1 MLVRFFPYGDTK
13 KDAHRTTG
21 GNTAKSYLL
30 GTENKPRDGAKLLKG
45 DPSITTEIINGLAF
59 NKVYTSGVLAFS
71 KDERQLTNQEK
82 MQVIDS
88 FEQTLFTGLEQGQ
101 YSGYWVEHSDK
112 ERQELHFVFANVELT
127 TGKALPVYYHKTDL
141 RLVDSWK
148 TLTNQ
153 QYGLHDPNDPKFKR
167 DFAPSHDVF
176 TKADLAGIKETKDI
190 KKAIH
195 DVLLNQVATGAIK
208 DRQGITQ
215 FLETAGF
222 EIARQSKDSISI
234 KNPNGGKNLKFKGEI
249 YDRDFQP
256 FKSTADVSPSPS
268 TAGQRIAGVAGNAP
282 RIIANNPNPAEQGI
296 TGATRE
302 SSELITDNPH
312 STTAGNQRIAGNAPS
327 DYPSYSKTTKTDV
340 AGARDNAP
348 SHPSTATADTDSST
362 NKTTRVLQI
371 YQECL
376 SRRKARHTERYCR
389 PSTPR
394 IKKSARAEQKRV
406 ADEQRAIIAS
416 TQNSTT
422 GARATN
428 QSDAGQRTGIAQQNS
443 EHDGR
448 FFKGNV
454 AGLQSHWGNAHSTS
468 QLRFGQIQA
477 RPTELESRL
486 CGANPIDTKNN
497 EKGFRSEHIQQHQI
511 QPQATNF
518 DGYFSVSAVNPVH
531 WQHNDKLFSNVRNQT
546 NQANTATPAL
556 QTSTTQ
562 VVQPIQHQQGLTEYE
577 RYSTTHLDTFTKLY
591 AGIGE
596 KTTSF
601 FDELRSSIQNFTAK
615 NGGKRSQEAFGRERE
630 VFAREPSSNRKS
642 INKLTDAHRELT
654 ERFKRLRVQNPIPS
668 PRNGSNE
675 LTGAN
680 RAYSELNRQFERNL
694 RAIQSFNSE
703 YDECRA
709 EIRRDNTPS
718 QRNFKDFTSR
728 ARASTTAMA
737 SISELS
743 RNYQGTAST
752 VNHAMQQLTA
762 NDRQLRD
769 AKATKR
775 AEKERIARL
784 QAEQERL
791 ARLEAERQVKAQ
803 QEHLEAE
810 KARLQQVERER
821 LEAEQA
827 RQARLEAENK
837 QKQELQ
843 RQIPKPSAP
852 KPF

>member
-1 MLVRFFPYGDTK
+1 MLVRFFS
-13 KDAHRTTG
+13 H
-21 GNTAKSYLL
+21 GNTKGDMRTRGGDSAKNYLL
-30 GTENKPRDGAKLLKG
+30 GVENAPRDGARLLKG
-45 DPSITTEIINGLAF
+45 DPSITTEIINGSTYRQ
-59 NKVYTSGVLAFS
+59 VYTSGVLSFAP
-71 KDERQLTNQEK
+71 DERKLTDAQKQE
-82 MQVIDS
+82 IIES
-88 FEQTLFTGLEQGQ
+88 FEQTLFVGLETGQ

-112 ERQELHFVFANVELT
+112 ERQELHFVFANIELT

-282 RIIANNPNPAEQGI
+282 RIITDNPNPAEQGI

-302 SSELITDNPH
+302 PSELITDNPH

-389 PSTPR
+389 PPTPR

-406 ADEQRAIIAS
+406 ADEQRAIITSTKTVRAS
-416 TQNSTT
+416 ST
-422 GARATN
+422 GTN
-428 QSDAGQRTGIAQQNS
+428 QEFHQQ
-443 EHDGR
+443 
-448 FFKGNV
+448 
-454 AGLQSHWGNAHSTS
+454 HSTAGAGAGRVFAKHDYDLRDPS
-468 QLRFGQIQA
+468 EQQLTASSTDFEQLLQPVQDKLPR
-477 RPTELESRL
+477 
-486 CGANPIDTKNN
+486 NPSENWQKP
-497 EKGFRSEHIQQHQI
+497 RSEHHQQY
-511 QPQATNF
+511 QAQQKTNNF
-518 DGYFSVSAVNPVH
+518 DNHLASNTIGEPSNHAIF
-531 WQHNDKLFSNVRNQT
+531 KLTNTIQSERNQQKT
-546 NQANTATPAL
+546 SSRTQTTPNQL
-556 QTSTTQ
+556 QQILSVQKIMQETTT
-562 VVQPIQHQQGLTEYE
+562 HE

-642 INKLTDAHRELT
+642 INKLTDAHRELS
-654 ERFKRLRVQNPIPS
+654 LIH
-668 PRNGSNE
+668 
-675 LTGAN
+675 
-680 RAYSELNRQFERNL
+680 
-694 RAIQSFNSE
+694 I
-703 YDECRA
+703 
-709 EIRRDNTPS
+709 
-718 QRNFKDFTSR
+718 
-728 ARASTTAMA
+728 
-737 SISELS
+737 
-743 RNYQGTAST
+743 
-752 VNHAMQQLTA
+752 
-762 NDRQLRD
+762 
-769 AKATKR
+769 
-775 AEKERIARL
+775 
-784 QAEQERL
+784 
-791 ARLEAERQVKAQ
+791 
-803 QEHLEAE
+803 
-810 KARLQQVERER
+810 
-821 LEAEQA
+821 
-827 RQARLEAENK
+827 
-837 QKQELQ
+837 
-843 RQIPKPSAP
+843 
-852 KPF
+852 

>member
-1 MLVRFFPYGDTK
+1 MLVRFFS
-13 KDAHRTTG
+13 H
-21 GNTAKSYLL
+21 GNTKGDMRTRGGDSAKNYLL
-30 GTENKPRDGAKLLKG
+30 GVENAPRDGAKLLRG
-45 DPSITTEIINGLAF
+45 DPDATTEIINGLAF

-222 EIARQSKDSISI
+222 EITRQSKDSISI

-256 FKSTADVSPSPS
+256 FKSTADVSPSTS

-302 SSELITDNPH
+302 PSELITDNPH

-340 AGARDNAP
+340 AGARDNAS

-389 PSTPR
+389 PPTPR

-406 ADEQRAIIAS
+406 ADEQRAIITSTKTVRAS
-416 TQNSTT
+416 ST
-422 GARATN
+422 GTN
-428 QSDAGQRTGIAQQNS
+428 QEFHQQ
-443 EHDGR
+443 
-448 FFKGNV
+448 
-454 AGLQSHWGNAHSTS
+454 HSTAGAGAGRVFAKHDYDLRDPS
-468 QLRFGQIQA
+468 EQQLTASSTDFEQLLQPVQDKLPR
-477 RPTELESRL
+477 
-486 CGANPIDTKNN
+486 NPSENWQKP
-497 EKGFRSEHIQQHQI
+497 RSEHHQQY
-511 QPQATNF
+511 QAQQKTNNF
-518 DGYFSVSAVNPVH
+518 DNHLASNTIGEPSNHAIF
-531 WQHNDKLFSNVRNQT
+531 KLTNTIQSERNQQKT
-546 NQANTATPAL
+546 SSRTQTTPNQL
-556 QTSTTQ
+556 QQILSVQKIMQETTT
-562 VVQPIQHQQGLTEYE
+562 HE

-630 VFAREPSSNRKS
+630 VFAREPSSNRKP

-743 RNYQGTAST
+743 RNYQDTAST

-843 RQIPKPSAP
+843 QQKTKPSAP

>member
-1 MLVRFFPYGDTK
+1 MLVRFFS
-13 KDAHRTTG
+13 H
-21 GNTAKSYLL
+21 GNTKGDMRTRGGDSAKNYLL
-30 GTENKPRDGAKLLKG
+30 GVENAPRDGARLLKG
-45 DPSITTEIINGLAF
+45 DPSITTEIINGSTYRQ
-59 NKVYTSGVLAFS
+59 VYTSGVLSFAP
-71 KDERQLTNQEK
+71 DERKLTDAQKQE
-82 MQVIDS
+82 IIES
-88 FEQTLFTGLEQGQ
+88 FEQTLFVGLETGQ

-112 ERQELHFVFANVELT
+112 ERQELHFVFANIELT

-282 RIIANNPNPAEQGI
+282 RIITDNPNPAEQGI

-302 SSELITDNPH
+302 PSELITDNPH

-389 PSTPR
+389 PPTPR

-406 ADEQRAIIAS
+406 ADEQRAIITSTKTVRAS
-416 TQNSTT
+416 ST
-422 GARATN
+422 GTN
-428 QSDAGQRTGIAQQNS
+428 QEFHQQ
-443 EHDGR
+443 
-448 FFKGNV
+448 
-454 AGLQSHWGNAHSTS
+454 HSTAGAGAGRVFAKHDYDLRDPS
-468 QLRFGQIQA
+468 EQQLTASSTDFEQLLQPVQDKLPR
-477 RPTELESRL
+477 
-486 CGANPIDTKNN
+486 NPSENWQKP
-497 EKGFRSEHIQQHQI
+497 RSEHHQQY
-511 QPQATNF
+511 QAQQKTNNF
-518 DGYFSVSAVNPVH
+518 DNHLASNTIGEPSNHAIF
-531 WQHNDKLFSNVRNQT
+531 KLTNTIQSERNQQKT
-546 NQANTATPAL
+546 SSRTQTTPNQL
-556 QTSTTQ
+556 QQILSVQKIMQETTT
-562 VVQPIQHQQGLTEYE
+562 HE

-743 RNYQGTAST
+743 RNYQDTAST

-769 AKATKR
+769 AKATK

-784 QAEQERL
+784 EAEQARQ
-791 ARLEAERQVKAQ
+791 ARLEAERQEKL
-803 QEHLEAE
+803 EKERLEAE
-810 KARLQQVERER
+810 KARLQQAERER
-821 LEAEQA
+821 LERLEAEKEHI
-827 RQARLEAENK
+827 ARLEAENK

-843 RQIPKPSAP
+843 RQIPKPPAP

>member
-1 MLVRFFPYGDTK
+1 M
-13 KDAHRTTG
+13 
-21 GNTAKSYLL
+21 
-30 GTENKPRDGAKLLKG
+30 LKG
-45 DPSITTEIINGLAF
+45 DPSITTEIINGSTYRQ
-59 NKVYTSGVLAFS
+59 VYTSGVLSFAP
-71 KDERQLTNQEK
+71 DERKLTDAQKQE
-82 MQVIDS
+82 IIES
-88 FEQTLFTGLEQGQ
+88 FEQTLFVGLETGQ

-112 ERQELHFVFANVELT
+112 ERQELHFVFANIELT

-282 RIIANNPNPAEQGI
+282 RIITDNPNPAEQGI

-302 SSELITDNPH
+302 PSELITDNPH

-389 PSTPR
+389 PPTPR

-406 ADEQRAIIAS
+406 ADEQRAIITSTKTVRAS
-416 TQNSTT
+416 ST
-422 GARATN
+422 GTN
-428 QSDAGQRTGIAQQNS
+428 QEFHQQ
-443 EHDGR
+443 
-448 FFKGNV
+448 
-454 AGLQSHWGNAHSTS
+454 HSTAGAGAGRVFAKHDYDLRDPS
-468 QLRFGQIQA
+468 EQQLTASSTDFEQLLQPVQDKLPR
-477 RPTELESRL
+477 
-486 CGANPIDTKNN
+486 NPSENWQKP
-497 EKGFRSEHIQQHQI
+497 RSEHHQQY
-511 QPQATNF
+511 QAQQKTNNF
-518 DGYFSVSAVNPVH
+518 DNHLASNTIGEPSNHAIF
-531 WQHNDKLFSNVRNQT
+531 KLTNTIQSERNQQKT
-546 NQANTATPAL
+546 SSRTQTTPNQL
-556 QTSTTQ
+556 QQILSVQKIMQETTT
-562 VVQPIQHQQGLTEYE
+562 HE

-743 RNYQGTAST
+743 RNYQDTAST

-769 AKATKR
+769 AKATK

-784 QAEQERL
+784 EAEQARQ
-791 ARLEAERQVKAQ
+791 ARLEAERQEKL
-803 QEHLEAE
+803 EKERLEAE
-810 KARLQQVERER
+810 KARLQQAERER
-821 LEAEQA
+821 LERLEAEKEHI
-827 RQARLEAENK
+827 ARLEAENK

-843 RQIPKPSAP
+843 RQIPKPPAP